1 MPPLDITDEQ
11 RERIDALRRELADA
25 HAGPYASV
33 DAADAVAYLLDLADA
48 VEDPDRRAAPAGATL
63 ADSLP
68 ADSSPEDSTPTANEF
83 PREALARRL
92 DERTRKH
99 ADPDDADRM
108 DLYSIAAAYDVT
120 GRSDMTKAELVEAIL
135 DAAERLS
142 ADPFAPV
149 DVAFPPDAADGDA
162 LGGDDG
168 GGDEDKTDAGEA
180 DDVEEADAEAG
191 AEEND
196 AEAGAEETDAE
207 GDGDDQLDEMLSLL
221 DTHEDKWREADGDA
235 RYEVDLPDGRG
246 ATRENSLRSGLGRI

>member
-1 MPPLDITDEQ
+1 
-11 RERIDALRRELADA
+11 
-25 HAGPYASV
+25 
-33 DAADAVAYLLDLADA
+33 
-48 VEDPDRRAAPAGATL
+48 
-63 ADSLP
+63 
-68 ADSSPEDSTPTANEF
+68 
-83 PREALARRL
+83 
-92 DERTRKH
+92 
-99 ADPDDADRM
+99 M

-235 RYEVDLPDGRG
+235 RYEVDLPDGGVETARTKDDVR
-246 ATRENSLRSGLGRI
+246 ALLFRNY